1 MVEKQY
7 KTYENGKVLEVLQN
21 LGYSPIQ
28 DGGNCYRTAA
38 KYRNGDS
45 PTSLVIYKDSGWCK
59 DYPTG
64 EKFPLYELVK
74 RTVGTNHPSTILG
87 IINANQVS
95 CPPPKEK
102 LKMQKTYPK
111 DCLERL
117 FPNYSFYNKKNISDA
132 TLKAYKMGLATT
144 GKMYQR
150 FVFPVFNEAGEICGF
165 SGRHLNWSEEMAA
178 PKWKHIGDK
187 REWVYPIFLPEYRQ
201 NLDNLDEIVLVESI
215 GDSLALYEEG
225 YKNHLVTFGLEVS
238 PAILSFLL
246 AGDYKKIIVSTNND
260 LEKFDKNGKPTNWGK
275 IAAIKNLIKLSSVFP
290 TEMLEIKLP
299 TTNDFGEMR
308 ERGESF
314 SLWAE
319 QKPLDKDDILSTIE
333 ENKDKFNDQKLGK
346 FLKKYE

>member
-1 MVEKQY
+1 
-7 KTYENGKVLEVLQN
+7 
-21 LGYSPIQ
+21 
-28 DGGNCYRTAA
+28 
-38 KYRNGDS
+38 
-45 PTSLVIYKDSGWCK
+45 
-59 DYPTG
+59 
-64 EKFPLYELVK
+64 
-74 RTVGTNHPSTILG
+74 
-87 IINANQVS
+87 
-95 CPPPKEK
+95 
-102 LKMQKTYPK
+102 MQKTYPK

-165 SGRHLNWSEEMAA
+165 SGRHLNWSEEMTA

-187 REWVYPIFLPEYRQ
+187 REWVYPLFLPEYRQ
-201 NLDNLDEIVLVESI
+201 NLDIVDEIVLVESI

-246 AGDYKKIIVSTNND
+246 AGDYRKIILASNND
-260 LEKFDKNGKPTNWGK
+260 SSKEINRGK

-290 TEMLEIKLP
+290 IEMIDIKLP
-299 TTNDFGEMR
+299 TSNDFGEMR

-314 SLWAE
+314 SSWAE
-319 QKPLDKDDILSTIE
+319 QKPLDKSEILSTIE
-333 ENKDKFNDQKLGK
+333 ENKDNFNNQKLGK

>member
-1 MVEKQY
+1 MSQSVSKQF
-7 KTYENGKVLEVLQN
+7 KSYEQGKVLEVLQN
-21 LGYSPIQ
+21 LGYSPIK
-28 DGGNCYRTAA
+28 DVGNCYQTTA
-38 KYRNGDS
+38 KYRGGDS
-45 PTSLVIYKDSGWCK
+45 PTSLVVYKDSGWCK

-64 EKFPLYELVK
+64 EKFSLYELVK
-74 RTVGTNHPSTILG
+74 RTTGTNHPKTILE
-87 IINANQVS
+87 IINADQIN
-95 CPPPKEK
+95 CPPPKQK

-111 DCLERL
+111 DCLDRL

-132 TLKAYKMGLATT
+132 TLKAYKMGLATA

-165 SGRHLNWSEEMAA
+165 SGRHLNWTEEMNA

-187 REWVYPIFLPEYRQ
+187 REWLYPFYTVEDCRQ
-201 NLDNLDEIVLVESI
+201 QFDEIILVESN

-225 YKNHLVTFGLEVS
+225 YKNHLVTFGLEIS
-238 PAILSFLL
+238 PAIMSFLL
-246 AGDYKKIIVSTNND
+246 AGDYKKIILASNND
-260 LEKFDKNGKPTNWGK
+260 LTKTANHGK

-290 TEMLEIKLP
+290 TEMIDIKLP
-299 TTNDFGEMR
+299 TSNDFGEMR

-314 SLWAE
+314 LSWAK
-319 QKPLDKDDILSTIE
+319 QKPLDKSEILATIE

>member
-1 MVEKQY
+1 MTSQSDSKQY
-7 KTYENGKVLEVLQN
+7 KSYEQGKVLEVLQN
-21 LGYSPIQ
+21 LGYSPIK
-28 DGGNCYRTAA
+28 DVGNCYQTTA
-38 KYRNGDS
+38 KYRNGES
-45 PTSLVIYKDSGWCK
+45 TTSLVVYKDSGWCK

-64 EKFPLYELVK
+64 ERFPLYELVK
-74 RTVGTNHPSTILG
+74 RTVGTNHPKTILE
-87 IINANQVS
+87 IINADQISVA
-95 CPPPKEK
+95 PPKQK

-111 DCLERL
+111 DCLDRL

-165 SGRHLNWSEEMAA
+165 SGRHLNWTEEMNA

-187 REWVYPIFLPEYRQ
+187 REWIYPIFLPEYRQ
-201 NLDNLDEIVLVESI
+201 NLDNLDEIILVESN

-225 YKNHLVTFGLEVS
+225 YKNHLVTFGLEIS
-238 PAILSFLL
+238 PAIMSFLL
-246 AGDYKKIIVSTNND
+246 AGDYKKIILASNND
-260 LEKFDKNGKPTNWGK
+260 STKTANHGK

-290 TEMLEIKLP
+290 TEMIDIRLP
-299 TTNDFGEMR
+299 TANDFGEMR

-319 QKPLDKDDILSTIE
+319 GKSLDKADILATIE
-333 ENKDKFNDQKLGK
+333 ENREKFNDQKLGK

>member
-21 LGYSPIQ
+21 LGYGPIQ

-45 PTSLVIYKDSGWCK
+45 PTSLVVYKDSGYCK

-74 RTVGTNHPSTILG
+74 RTVGTNHPSTILE

-95 CPPPKEK
+95 VPPPKEK

-132 TLKAYKMGLATT
+132 TLKTYKMGLATT

-150 FVFPVFNEAGEICGF
+150 FVFPVFNEVGEICGF
-165 SGRHLNWSEEMAA
+165 SGRHLNWSEEMAS

-187 REWVYPIFLPEYRQ
+187 REWIFPLFLPEYRQ
-201 NLDNLDEIVLVESI
+201 SLDIVDEIVLVESI

-246 AGDYKKIIVSTNND
+246 AGDYKKIILASNND
-260 LEKFDKNGKPTNWGK
+260 SSKEINRGK

-290 TEMLEIKLP
+290 TDMIDIKLP
-299 TTNDFGEMR
+299 TLNDFGEMR

-314 SLWAE
+314 SSWAE
-319 QKPLDKDDILSTIE
+319 QKPLDKSEILSTIE

>member
-1 MVEKQY
+1 MDKSY
-7 KTYENGKVLEVLQN
+7 KTYESGKVLEVLQN
-21 LGYSPIQ
+21 LGYSPIK
-28 DGGNCYRTAA
+28 DVGNCYQTTA
-38 KYRNGDS
+38 KYRGGDS
-45 PTSLVIYKDSGWCK
+45 PTSLVVYKDSGWCK

-64 EKFPLYELVK
+64 ERFSLYELVK
-74 RTVGTNHPSTILG
+74 RTTGTNHPKTILE
-87 IINANQVS
+87 IINADQINCS
-95 CPPPKEK
+95 PPKQK

-111 DCLERL
+111 DCLDRL

-132 TLKAYKMGLATT
+132 TLKAYKMGLATA

-165 SGRHLNWSEEMAA
+165 SGRHLNWTEDSNV

-187 REWVYPIFLPEYRQ
+187 REWIFPLFLPEYRQ
-201 NLDNLDEIVLVESI
+201 NLDMLDEIVLVESI

-225 YKNHLVTFGLEVS
+225 YKNHLVTFGLEIS
-238 PAILSFLL
+238 PAIMSFLL
-246 AGDYKKIIVSTNND
+246 AGDYKKIILASNND
-260 LEKFDKNGKPTNWGK
+260 SSKEVNRGK

-290 TEMLEIKLP
+290 TEMIDIKLP

-319 QKPLDKDDILSTIE
+319 QKPLDKSEILATIE